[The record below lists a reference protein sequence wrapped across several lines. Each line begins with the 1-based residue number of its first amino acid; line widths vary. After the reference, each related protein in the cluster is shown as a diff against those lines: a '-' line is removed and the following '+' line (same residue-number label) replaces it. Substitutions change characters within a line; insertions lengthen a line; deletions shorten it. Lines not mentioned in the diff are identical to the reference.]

1 MRVHI
6 NKIIPVL
13 LMIQFILPADHSKRL
28 IIGLVCSI
36 LVILELLFLKY
47 SIPKI
52 GSATP
57 LVVTY
62 YSQCLVL
69 VVLTIFLSAI
79 LGRLSHPTHP
89 LLDFPP
95 PEFVKLILT
104 GPLSVVLCVSAH
116 ANKVGLSGKS
126 AEDGEVLTD
135 AKDSNFSHEWLLVA
149 KVVDRLSFILITGIF

>member
-1 MRVHI
+1 
-6 NKIIPVL
+6 
-13 LMIQFILPADHSKRL
+13 MIQFILPADHSKRL

-36 LVILELLFLKY
+36 LVVVELLFLKY

-52 GSATP
+52 GSVTP

-104 GPLSVVLCVSAH
+104 GPLSVVLCVSAN

-126 AEDGEVLTD
+126 EEDGEVLTN

-149 KVVDRLSFILITGIF
+149 KVVDRLSFILITGIFVFSMIGYISPIK